1 MNVNGRTFLKLMG
14 LSLLWGPAYLY
25 MNVAVQELPPLTL
38 AAARVSLAALV
49 LWLLLKLNGRSL
61 PKTAAIWRKFAII
74 GLMYNALPFFL
85 IGWGQQ
91 YIDSALAAILVG
103 ATPLFTMLLA
113 RLFPVDESLGHSKLI
128 GAVIGFGGVILLFMP
143 GLLAGIHLTIWG
155 MAAALGAAAS
165 YGVAFVYTRQKLRGL
180 PPLVGP
186 TAQLVMASVYLVP
199 LALIIEKPYTLAWP
213 SATALI
219 ALLLLVLLSTVLAF
233 VFYYRLMEQ
242 TNATTLSLVTYLNPI
257 VATILGVGVLHE
269 PLGWHVYFGC
279 GLILMGAA
287 GVNGV
292 SFPQIPLDWFN
303 HQNYRGGTTLTQ
315 SQVKS

>member
-1 MNVNGRTFLKLMG
+1 MNGRIFFKLMG
-14 LSLLWGPAYLY
+14 LSLLWGPAFLY
-25 MNVAVQELPPLTL
+25 MNVAVQEIPPLTL
-38 AAARVSLAALV
+38 TAARVSLAALV
-49 LWLLLKLNGRSL
+49 LLLLLKLQGRSL
-61 PKTAAIWRKFAII
+61 PGTAVSWKKFAIT
-74 GLMYNALPFFL
+74 GLAYNALPFFL
-85 IGWGQQ
+85 LSWGQQ

-113 RLFPVDESLGHSKLI
+113 RLFQADDHLGREKI
-128 GAVIGFGGVILLFMP
+128 TGAVVGFGGVFLLFMP
-143 GLLAGIHLTIWG
+143 GLLAGVQVTIWG

-199 LALIIEKPYTLAWP
+199 LSLVIEKPYAMNLP
-213 SATALI
+213 SVTAVT

-233 VFYYRLMEQ
+233 VMYYRLMEQ

-257 VATILGVGVLHE
+257 VATILGVVVLHE
-269 PLGWHVYFGC
+269 PLGWHVYLGC
-279 GLILMGAA
+279 GLILLGAA

-292 SFPQIPLDWFN
+292 SFSQIALSRLN
-303 HQNYRGGTTLTQ
+303 RKRGLRCGTALTQ